1 MRGERE
7 RKGETGRG
15 MESTGGTMHLEVTGR
30 RAGKRRRIED
40 KRRLGE
46 CDLALRDAHSVVLA
60 ALR

>member
-1 MRGERE
+1 
-7 RKGETGRG
+7 
-15 MESTGGTMHLEVTGR
+15 MESTGGTMHLEVTGK